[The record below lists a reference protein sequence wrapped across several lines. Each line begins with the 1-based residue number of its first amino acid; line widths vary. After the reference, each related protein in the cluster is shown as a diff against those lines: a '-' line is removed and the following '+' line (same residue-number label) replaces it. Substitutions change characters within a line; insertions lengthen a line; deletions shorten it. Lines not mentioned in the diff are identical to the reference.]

1 MATPRKNVRFVLCIE
16 NKDAEDLETY
26 QGLFWRN
33 PLLALVLTIALLSL
47 AGIPL
52 TAGFIGKFYV
62 LTSGVEQNL
71 WLPVIMLVITSVI
84 GLYYYL
90 RIISTLFTTS
100 PATYVKEKT
109 LHPFFYTAMS
119 ATLIVLV
126 LLLFWLG
133 ISPGTIIVAIR
144 QFLAIE

>member
-1 MATPRKNVRFVLCIE
+1 M
-16 NKDAEDLETY
+16 
-26 QGLFWRN
+26 
-33 PLLALVLTIALLSL
+33 ALVLTIALLSL

-62 LTSGVEQNL
+62 LTSGVEQKL

-90 RIISTLFTTS
+90 RIISTLFAAS
-100 PATYVKEKT
+100 PATVVKEKT
-109 LHPFFYTAMS
+109 LHPFFYTAMY

-126 LLLFWLG
+126 LVLFWLG
-133 ISPGTIIVAIR
+133 ISPGTIIDTIR
-144 QFLAIE
+144 QFLEIG